1 MLSAT
6 DYIII
11 AAYLVLSLGIGLYYR
26 NRAGKSLGEFFL
38 GGRSLPWHIAG
49 ISMVATTFAA
59 DTPLAV
65 NELVYQKGI
74 AGNWLWWCALFG
86 GMLTTFFFA
95 RLWRRSGVMTEVE
108 LTELRY
114 GGRPAA
120 VLRGFRAVY
129 LGVFMNVLILGW
141 VNLAMISIL
150 QEFFGLSAQE
160 ALFWTGAVML
170 LTALYSS
177 ISGLMGVAVTDMVQF
192 VIAIGGCI
200 VLAVIVLNSDQIGG
214 IEGMKEKLAV
224 SHPGSL
230 SFFPKL
236 GSSGSVAGEFTLGLG
251 AFLAFVGV
259 QWWASW
265 YPGAEPGGGGYVAQ
279 RMMSA
284 KNEKHAIWATL
295 FFQVAHY
302 CLRPWPWILVGLCS
316 LILYPD
322 LTEATARF
330 GYVKAMKD
338 FLPAGLKGMM
348 LVAFLAAYMSTISTQ
363 LNWGA
368 SYLVNDLYR
377 RFIKRPEAFASND
390 FAEKHY
396 VTISRV
402 LTILTMLLSLAV
414 TPLITSISGV
424 WSFIMECGAGLGLV
438 LILRWYW
445 WRINAWSEIAAT
457 ITPFL
462 VMGVLALC
470 KLFLPDAVAEN
481 AWWAVFPGSFF
492 ITVST
497 TTIAWIIITFITKPE
512 KAEVLKNFY
521 DKVRP
526 AGGWEPVRNQLGLP
540 PEKTSLIGLS
550 VCWISAVIF
559 TYSLLFATG
568 SLILHEWK
576 DLAIYAASALAAFV
590 VFRYAV
596 TKTKVFED

>member
-1 MLSAT
+1 MLALI
-6 DYIII
+6 DYLIIG
-11 AAYLVLSLGIGLYYR
+11 AYLLLSLGIGLYYR
-26 NRAGKSLGEFFL
+26 ERAGKSLGEFFL

-65 NELVYQKGI
+65 NELVVQKGI

-114 GGRPAA
+114 GGKPAA
-120 VLRGFRAVY
+120 MLRGFRAVY

-150 QEFFGLSAQE
+150 QEFFGLSAQT
-160 ALFWTGAVML
+160 ALLWTGGVML

-177 ISGLMGVAVTDMVQF
+177 VSGLMGVAITDMVQF
-192 VIAIGGCI
+192 VIAIAGCI
-200 VLAVIVLNSDQIGG
+200 ILAILVVNSAGVGG

-236 GSSGSVAGEFTLGLG
+236 GQSGSVAGEFTLGIG

-322 LTEATARF
+322 LTEATARM
-330 GYVKAMKD
+330 GYVRAMKD
-338 FLPAGLKGMM
+338 YLPVGLKGLM

-368 SYLVNDLYR
+368 SYLVNDLYK
-377 RFIKRPEAFASND
+377 RFLKRPEQLGGNEK
-390 FAEKHY
+390 AEKHY
-396 VTISRV
+396 VSVSRII
-402 LTILTMLLSLAV
+402 TILTMLLSLAV
-414 TPLITSISGV
+414 TPMITSISGV

-445 WRINAWSEIAAT
+445 WRINAWSEITAT
-457 ITPFL
+457 LAPFV
-462 VMGVLALC
+462 VMGVLAIMRSNLADGAV
-470 KLFLPDAVAEN
+470 LP
-481 AWWAVFPGSFF
+481 WWAEFPGSFF
-492 ITVST
+492 LTVGVTTVSWLAVT
-497 TTIAWIIITFITKPE
+497 LLTRPE
-512 KAEVLKNFY
+512 SSATLHEFY
-521 DKVRP
+521 TRVRP
-526 AGGWEPVRNQLGLP
+526 AGGWEPVRRALGLA
-540 PEKTSLIGLS
+540 PEKTPVFGLL
-550 VCWISAVIF
+550 VCWLSAVMF

-568 SLILHEWK
+568 SLILHEWTN
-576 DLAIYAASALAAFV
+576 LGWYALSAVVAFG

-596 TKTKVFED
+596 GKTNVFAD